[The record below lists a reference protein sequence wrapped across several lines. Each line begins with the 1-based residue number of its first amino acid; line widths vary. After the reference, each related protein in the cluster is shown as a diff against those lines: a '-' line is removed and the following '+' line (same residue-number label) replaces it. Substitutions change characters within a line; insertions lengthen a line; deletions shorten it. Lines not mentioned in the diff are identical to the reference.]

1 MSNLTETIVDYVAK
15 EGYAPLHPFL
25 AMPYKYFEGG
35 IVGRNKTIEYCFRLV
50 DICPHFWLFGIS
62 EGTLEEL
69 SRAQSSDKIFRF
81 PFLHF
86 DPEWNEFYQNL
97 ASKYGDPLANLFP
110 IQRLTKQN

>member
-1 MSNLTETIVDYVAK
+1 MTELVYCATPSRLSNLTETIVDYVAK
-15 EGYAPLHPFL
+15 EGYAPLP
-25 AMPYKYFEGG
+25 P
-35 IVGRNKTIEYCFRLV
+35 
-50 DICPHFWLFGIS
+50 FWLFGIS